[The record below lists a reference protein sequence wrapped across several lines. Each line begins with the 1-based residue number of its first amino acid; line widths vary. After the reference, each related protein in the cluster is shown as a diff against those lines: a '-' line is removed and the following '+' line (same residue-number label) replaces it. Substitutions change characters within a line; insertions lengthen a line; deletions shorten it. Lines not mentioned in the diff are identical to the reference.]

1 MRLNFP
7 PKKNSKIAAW
17 FIKPNLK
24 RLLNASNSI
33 SLSSMSVISL
43 IVVSAFV
50 YKAFSLYRAINEI
63 KQPEN
68 LFQDL
73 LQTQTQTSDAHIYT
87 SSFPLKNKNEIL
99 YALVKDKFLG
109 LKECLTTLE
118 SLEQETPYFKRLLTE
133 NFLTRDFYLVYD
145 CLMPLYLKPSRRF
158 F

>member
-1 MRLNFP
+1 MTLL
-7 PKKNSKIAAW
+7 S
-17 FIKPNLK
+17 FIC
-24 RLLNASNSI
+24 
-33 SLSSMSVISL
+33 
-43 IVVSAFV
+43 VSAVV
-50 YKAFSLYRAINEI
+50 YKAFSLYRAIKEI

-68 LFQDL
+68 IFQDL
-73 LQTQTQTSDAHIYT
+73 LETSTRNSDAKI
-87 SSFPLKNKNEIL
+87 SPSFPLKNKTEIL
-99 YALVKDKFLG
+99 EELVKDKFLG